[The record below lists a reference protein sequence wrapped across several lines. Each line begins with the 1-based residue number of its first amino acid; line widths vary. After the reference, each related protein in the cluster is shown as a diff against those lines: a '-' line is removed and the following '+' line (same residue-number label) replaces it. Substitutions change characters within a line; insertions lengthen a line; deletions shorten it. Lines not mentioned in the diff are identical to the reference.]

1 MILPSFYPVS
11 VFQWCAAELLLEIFT
26 EERCVGEAQRIGN
39 LINGQIR
46 VGKII
51 TDILHN
57 IFRYPLQGRFAA
69 DFLADGGEVLRFDT
83 DIKSSV
89 AGQLN
94 PLFKNFKQ
102 SEKMNINC
110 EIDKVENGAPLAF
123 DKSWNFEYQA
133 GSPALSGGVTDF
145 ARLFPEGL
153 PFFGMKKV
161 NFLDKNN
168 DQNYYFAAPL
178 PSARFGLSSSYFL
191 SPSFQY

>member
-89 AGQLN
+89 AG
-94 PLFKNFKQ
+94 
-102 SEKMNINC
+102 
-110 EIDKVENGAPLAF
+110 
-123 DKSWNFEYQA
+123 
-133 GSPALSGGVTDF
+133 
-145 ARLFPEGL
+145 
-153 PFFGMKKV
+153 
-161 NFLDKNN
+161 
-168 DQNYYFAAPL
+168 
-178 PSARFGLSSSYFL
+178 
-191 SPSFQY
+191 

>member
-1 MILPSFYPVS
+1 MGLWSMRTTVRRREQQLLLTCCSILILPSFYPVS

-26 EERCVGEAQRIGN
+26 EEQCVGEAQRIGN

-89 AGQLN
+89 AG
-94 PLFKNFKQ
+94 
-102 SEKMNINC
+102 
-110 EIDKVENGAPLAF
+110 
-123 DKSWNFEYQA
+123 
-133 GSPALSGGVTDF
+133 
-145 ARLFPEGL
+145 
-153 PFFGMKKV
+153 
-161 NFLDKNN
+161 
-168 DQNYYFAAPL
+168 
-178 PSARFGLSSSYFL
+178 
-191 SPSFQY
+191 